1 MDETYRDVKIRKGLN
16 GHPASFRDIMYEDVK
31 SIGSI
36 ILGCIIGGRKIPG
49 RNV

>member
-1 MDETYRDVKIRKGLN
+1 MDVKIRKGLN

-36 ILGCIIGGRKIPG
+36 ILGCIIGGEKYLEETYRDIT
-49 RNV
+49 